1 MNWRDLALQ
10 MLLLWW
16 RITKPTVIGVRGIIT
31 DEQGR
36 VLLVRH
42 NYGKRSWIFPGGGLK
57 GGEAADVALIREMS
71 EETGLEVEIVRL
83 VGVYLSYLA
92 YKRDHVFVFECR
104 QIRRCV
110 AAGRRRDCRGE
121 LVSTGGAARTARTR
135 HAHHLDGLA
144 PKRRD
149 RVRALGSVK
158 KIRPL

>member
-104 QIRRCV
+104 Q
-110 AAGRRRDCRGE
+110 
-121 LVSTGGAARTARTR
+121 SGGALRQVGGEIAEADWFP
-135 HAHHLDGLA
+135 AEALPEPLA
-144 PKRRD
+144 PGMRNTLTDWRQND
-149 RVRALGSVK
+149 GIGYGRWDQ
-158 KIRPL
+158 